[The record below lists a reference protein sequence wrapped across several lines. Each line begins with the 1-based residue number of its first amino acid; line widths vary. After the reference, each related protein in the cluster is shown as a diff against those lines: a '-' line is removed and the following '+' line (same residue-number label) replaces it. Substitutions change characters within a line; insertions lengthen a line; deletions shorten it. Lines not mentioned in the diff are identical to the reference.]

1 MTTSKAGQIK
11 PGTLELL
18 KGRKLRISTYDA
30 HEHGTNIRTAM
41 RIQPANTRLYILAQL
56 ERALMLVDAGATMQS
71 QEEKQIAVDSLI
83 ELFPCFTVEEFGLV
97 FKEIYQGVHK
107 LYNRLKLAEIMD
119 ACRDFEERRARDILE
134 RKHQPERDMYER
146 SSSAQPLRKFL
157 ALTEEDLKAIERLQ
171 K

>member
-1 MTTSKAGQIK
+1 MQTQLL
-11 PGTLELL
+11 LEG
-18 KGRKLRISTYDA
+18 KKLHISRLDA
-30 HEHGTNIRTAM
+30 HENGTNIRTAM
-41 RIQPANTRLYILAQL
+41 RIQAAKTRLYILAQL
-56 ERALMLVDAGATMQS
+56 ERALMLVDAGATMQT